1 MLRKYSNSR
10 TLGDNVRLGVL
21 TAFSAGMVN
30 IGSLL
35 LFFSFSSNITGHYA
49 ILAAELVKGNLFQAA
64 VVLGWIFLFFFGG
77 FISNMFVIHL
87 NKKHTYIAHALPLV
101 LEIICLIAVGTYGHF
116 FYKETLAETE
126 AMLSL
131 MLFAMGLQNGLTASI
146 SNFAVKTTHLTGV
159 TTDLGILF
167 SMFTRSEYRTNK
179 ELKGKAVLLLSI
191 ALAYLA
197 GAIASGITY
206 MHMGF
211 RLFYVVSL
219 FLVVVIF
226 YDFYKLKLFRFM
238 NTRRKKPALKPIET
252 KTANH
257 FPGVQLKKETEKEVA
272 AC

>member
-1 MLRKYSNSR
+1 
-10 TLGDNVRLGVL
+10 
-21 TAFSAGMVN
+21 
-30 IGSLL
+30 
-35 LFFSFSSNITGHYA
+35 
-49 ILAAELVKGNLFQAA
+49 
-64 VVLGWIFLFFFGG
+64 
-77 FISNMFVIHL
+77 
-87 NKKHTYIAHALPLV
+87 
-101 LEIICLIAVGTYGHF
+101 
-116 FYKETLAETE
+116 
-126 AMLSL
+126 
-131 MLFAMGLQNGLTASI
+131 
-146 SNFAVKTTHLTGV
+146 
-159 TTDLGILF
+159 
-167 SMFTRSEYRTNK
+167 MFTRSEYRKNK

-238 NTRRKKPALKPIET
+238 NTRRKKPELKPIET